1 MNTSKIS
8 LGHYLDGRFVTGQ
21 GTTFVS
27 TNPANGETL
36 WQGNNA
42 SADEI
47 LQAVLAANRALPQW
61 SAQDMAYREVLLK
74 RFAKVVLQRRD
85 ELAYLIAVETGKPLW
100 EALTEVQSVVAKID
114 LSIQAC
120 NERTADKETIM
131 ADATGWLRYKPHGV
145 VAVLGPFNFPA
156 HISNGHIIPALLA
169 GNTVVYKPSEQT
181 PLVAEFI
188 LQCFHECAFPAGV
201 INGIQGNALCAKQ
214 LLSADIQGV
223 YFTGSFQAGLAIH
236 KQFSERPEVMLA
248 LEMGGNNPL
257 IIDTVK
263 DITAAVY
270 QTILSTLLTSGQRCT
285 SARRVLIPNNAH
297 GDTFLKA
304 LLQGY
309 KKVLVAAFTTQPEPF
324 MGPVISH
331 AHAVKHLEAL
341 RALQNLGGQTLLPM
355 TMLADNTGFLSP
367 GIIDMT
373 TVISPPDEEIFAP
386 LTQIYRYD
394 DFEHAL
400 SLANQTRYGLS
411 AGIFSDDLAHYQKFY
426 QTIRAGLIN
435 WNRPTTG
442 ALSQLPFGG
451 IGKSGNHRPSAYFAA
466 DYCAYPIA
474 SVEKALLVLPEL
486 TLPGVNL
493 DEQNARL

>member
-1 MNTSKIS
+1 MSTPRIS
-8 LGHYLDGRFVTGQ
+8 LGHYLDGRFVKGQ
-21 GTTFVS
+21 GAAFVS

-36 WQGNNA
+36 WQGNDA
-42 SADEI
+42 SHDEI
-47 LQAVLAANRALPQW
+47 EQAAEAAHRALPQW
-61 SAQDMAYREVLLK
+61 SLQDKAYREAYLK

-85 ELAYLIAVETGKPLW
+85 ELAHLIALETGKPLW

-114 LSIQAC
+114 LSLQAYK
-120 NERTADKETIM
+120 ERTADKETIM
-131 ADATGWLRYKPHGV
+131 ADAAGWLRYKPHGV

-181 PLVAEFI
+181 PMVAEFI
-188 LQCFHECAFPAGV
+188 LQCFDECAFPAGV

-214 LLSADIQGV
+214 LLSEDIQGV

-236 KQFSERPEVMLA
+236 KQFSERPEVILA

-257 IIDTVK
+257 IVDTVK

-297 GDTFLKA
+297 GDAFLKA
-304 LLQGY
+304 LLHGY
-309 KKVLVAAFTTQPEPF
+309 QKVLVAAFTNQPEPF

-331 AHAVKHLEAL
+331 VHAVKHIEAL
-341 RALQNLGGQTLLPM
+341 QALQNLGGQTLLPM
-355 TMLADNTGFLSP
+355 TLLADNTGFLSP

-373 TVISPPDEEIFAP
+373 TVPNPPDAEIFAP

-394 DFEHAL
+394 NFEHAL

-411 AGIFSDDLAHYQKFY
+411 AGLFSDDKAHYQQFY
-426 QTIRAGLIN
+426 QTMRAGLIN

-474 SVEKALLVLPEL
+474 SVEQGLLVLPEL
-486 TLPGVNL
+486 RLPGVNL
-493 DEQNARL
+493 DG